1 MKNYKSRKFIKFSL
15 KQRKQTKKSN
25 LSKLW
30 AVMKILKKTYSYETS
45 AYQKS
50 KSLMCFVI
58 FWPLKLPLVFCVFD
72 KSAAI
77 LRIRIKALAAG
88 PYLYMGVTNF
98 ILCCHVHLT
107 FFILTVHSV
116 IVSQKSKDVDY
127 FLVPVLRKFH
137 VSIMDV
143 RISLWM

>member
-1 MKNYKSRKFIKFSL
+1 MKNYKSHKFIKFSFKNKP
-15 KQRKQTKKSN
+15 KQ
-25 LSKLW
+25 
-30 AVMKILKKTYSYETS
+30 VMSSDENILKMCSYETS

-98 ILCCHVHLT
+98 ILYCHCTPYIFHMTIQCYQFAKIKRCRL
-107 FFILTVHSV
+107 FFSAC
-116 IVSQKSKDVDY
+116 SK
-127 FLVPVLRKFH
+127 K
-137 VSIMDV
+137 
-143 RISLWM
+143 ISCFNNGC